1 MNEENKI
8 TQDPPVKTAKVAEY
22 FVDLYNKSGY
32 DLDEKKA
39 LGLASSS
46 DLKKEISRQHRILA
60 LPVPEATEIDS
71 IFGSFVEQTE
81 VEKKNL
87 LQNTIS
93 VLESS
98 SVLEEKDFSSDS
110 GRNLYQVS
118 LDEDPIGTEKIFRDA
133 LSRIDMNVFSMNGS
147 DASILMDKELGFYGF
162 KFSPSSTFDSKVKIT
177 APDGESKE
185 FRLFTEEYRNKA
197 FQTEDISQL
206 AQIRLDQMRDF
217 IISKSNASVID
228 NVSAVMINS
237 TEENIIDNISSIIGK
252 YDKEVLFDLAD
263 AISSY
268 KDNFNINDYLTNGIL
283 DRSKASKAL
292 DDIRSSIISKSD
304 KFNLTETTKI
314 DSATE
319 KFNIN
324 KSNVASI
331 LSSVLSKTGA
341 YKKINVND
349 PEKIKELERIGISAA
364 DIPIDAIKVNGVARS
379 LNYLTSNILYDFE
392 KVQAIRDG
400 KISIDIGDDKT
411 AGVLAPY
418 VQRAKR
424 IVETQKAY
432 SSKNAGKSLLR
443 FMEETGEIG
452 LDALQAVGISILEI
466 PTNLGYVLYDSMRA
480 IGVSEEAADLYTY
493 GALGLAGFSG
503 IRPENIDYLRTEYIP
518 RWNGSYLDSGGFQEF
533 IARGSQDFANSA
545 IHTAM
550 FMIPGGQAVALS
562 NVAISSYA
570 NDRMNFERLR
580 RDIDDKR
587 KRGYVLTEEET
598 NLLNTSDNKARLI
611 SIGKAATET
620 AVTKAFTGNFFKRYQ
635 KLHGVRSKIESQYGS
650 IADFNRVYAGSVRN
664 DFIGLFKRYTG
675 ISGRALSTEI
685 PEEEIIAFTNYTSD
699 VVFGF
704 KKWDAE
710 EARNLF
716 LNTGIS
722 SVFTSV
728 AMGKIASYGTNS
740 RARKLAVD
748 IVSKNLSLPQERS
761 LVTEKIL
768 VDTELALV
776 EDKIISD
783 GKNPIKDNYF
793 NVLKNKSLDL
803 SDRINRIDE
812 EKRRIAEQMPSAEKV
827 EFLELMQSIEQI
839 KKSAEGATDLGKQSA
854 IEQQIKDLRERGRK
868 IVSKYPS
875 ELSYYFADDATR
887 SKFKSDA
894 ITQLSSEAEARGE
907 EFNLNSEDDVVL
919 QRASELYNQNL
930 KDKNEAQESNY
941 NAFEAFGTVK
951 LPEIPTTASEDDKL
965 KDVQSVLFNLK
976 QVSEGGIT
984 LDDLTTT
991 DVLTSPFN
999 AQQFIQSTN
1008 ESDLPRLNTIYSRM
1022 VGLDIGNISSQL
1034 SEKDKSTIRQFR
1046 KDMEQNKRPQIGRLE
1061 AMLDA
1066 MEATNAIYA
1075 KSGGKIQVSG
1085 VVDQDGTI
1093 TEKGI
1098 NKLNDVI
1105 KSIYANF
1112 NLSTKDV
1119 LARTL
1124 FRDREVGAPFID
1136 IMNEAFRSSAEGE
1149 NKSKQVKKSHL
1160 DSYKKDGGGDPNSID
1175 NSYELFMLG
1184 ALKREVDIIDPSGQN
1199 AEFVRAKRL
1208 ILDELEI
1215 RRRESEADPSNKVL
1229 KFKYD
1234 RFKNIADKLDINN
1247 ATSYTDVASK
1257 ASQANKNA
1265 IDALASIMPGERAFE
1280 RINDFESYAAF
1291 KYKEGTYVPM
1301 FMSKQGEAYSDY
1313 FGHSNSSAESIAGS
1327 LKNVTRPDALL
1338 GDVRLNP
1345 EMFFDNAYKAY
1356 RGMEMDILAKKH
1368 FETLDYMVNSPR
1380 FQNMIEGKSKKS
1392 IINSFKNLKATFE
1405 GDVRR
1410 SESNILDMESLS
1422 PNDKESATKAISRI
1436 WGKTTSAAY
1445 GFIGS
1450 VSLARWSQRASQYYG
1465 AQAGGVVYLKN
1476 PQSKTYLGSKAWQF
1490 TFGAGR
1496 YFDKSRSGMAIQADL
1511 TEFIK
1516 HKDAQL
1522 GNIYMKSRTGLRNSL
1537 LADLAVDSGKKV
1549 PISYYVSRFGIDPSK
1564 QNVIEKLLGTTATV
1578 DSFLD
1583 FAIKSNE
1590 LTLNLWLGSADRL
1603 AANHIFEAAYLDY
1616 RLSNGADTK
1625 GDVNAWFLNEN
1636 KNPDLAAI
1644 RYADEVVAKSM
1655 RQTGQASEAEVYSQT
1670 SKVKNTMR
1678 LLFPFSKFVMNA
1690 KGDIANNLSIILDP
1704 NIPQSQ
1710 KQLSENVLL
1719 GRASEIFA
1727 YNAIKFTATK
1737 LTVNG
1742 VISLFGLAGA
1752 EEEDIQEYGG
1762 MTSIIAKDVL
1772 PIVSKEDFDP
1782 KKINISEAKTWEEY
1796 QAVLQAQAGFTEI
1809 EGISKE
1815 FKTYSRTFEDKF
1827 QTQGNYSVLGPTVQD
1842 LVMTMNPLPTPDVF
1856 EDILADG
1863 FNSMW
1868 GEDVATEYI
1877 SKDLEKANTLE
1888 GVIAFVAEKSG
1899 LASIGLEQANSLLR
1913 ARNMAFDLEIRK
1925 YGGEV
1930 MPTVVEH
1937 LSAPTDAMREKLI
1950 GATQLLLITRWAALT
1965 LPAAP
1970 RADLDKFADK
1980 LERSIE
1986 KNFSGSNRD
1995 EKMHEIK
2002 GNFLF
2007 PMNNTDQE

>member
-32 DLDEKKA
+32 ALDEKKA

-46 DLKKEISRQHRILA
+46 DLKKEIYRQHKILA
-60 LPVPEATEIDS
+60 LSVPEEAEIDS
-71 IFGSFVEQTE
+71 IFESFVEQTE

-98 SVLEEKDFSSDS
+98 SVLEEKDSSSDS
-110 GRNLYQVS
+110 GQKLYEVS
-118 LDEDPIGTEKIFRDA
+118 LDEEPVGTEKLFRDA
-133 LSRIDMNVFSMNGS
+133 LNRIDMSVFSMNGA
-147 DASILMDKELGFYGF
+147 DASIAMDKELGSYGF
-162 KFSPSSTFDSKVKIT
+162 KFSPSSMFDSKVEIT

-185 FRLFTEEYRNKA
+185 FRLFTEKYRDKA
-197 FQTEDISQL
+197 FQTEDVNQL
-206 AQIRLDQMRDF
+206 AEIRLNQMRDF
-217 IISKSNASVID
+217 IVSKSNSSVID
-228 NVSAVMINS
+228 NVSAIMVNS
-237 TEENIIDNISSIIGK
+237 TEEDIVDNISNIVGK
-252 YDKEVLFDLAD
+252 YDREILFDLAD

-268 KDNFNINDYLTNGIL
+268 KDNYNINDYLTGGKL

-304 KFNLTETTKI
+304 KFNVTETTKI

-324 KSNVASI
+324 KSNIASI

-341 YKKINVND
+341 YKKIDVNNVD
-349 PEKIKELERIGISAA
+349 KIKDLERVGLSPA
-364 DIPIDAIKVNGVARS
+364 DIPVDAIKVNGVARS

-392 KVQAIRDG
+392 KVQAVRDG
-400 KISIDIGDDKT
+400 KISIEIGDPKT
-411 AGVLAPY
+411 AGALAPY
-418 VQRAKR
+418 VQRANR

-432 SSKNAGKSLLR
+432 ASKNAGKSLLR

-452 LDALQAVGISILEI
+452 LDVLQAVAISLLEV

-480 IGVSEEAADLYTY
+480 IGVSEEAADLYVY
-493 GALGLAGFSG
+493 GALGLSG
-503 IRPENIDYLRTEYIP
+503 YSALRPENIEALRTEYLP

-545 IHTAM
+545 IHTAL

-580 RDIDDKR
+580 RDIDEKR

-635 KLHGVRSKIESQYGS
+635 KLSGVKSKIESQYGS
-650 IADFNRVYAGSVRN
+650 IADFNRVYAQSVRN
-664 DFIGLFKRYTG
+664 DFIGYFKRYTG
-675 ISGRALSTEI
+675 ISGRAIATEV

-704 KKWDAE
+704 KKWNGE

-722 SVFTSV
+722 SVFTSI
-728 AMGKIASYGTNS
+728 AMGKIASYSSNS

-748 IVSKNLSLPQERS
+748 IVSKNLSLPQERN
-761 LVTEKIL
+761 VVAEKIL
-768 VDTELALV
+768 VDSELALV
-776 EDKIISD
+776 EDKLISD
-783 GKNPIKDNYF
+783 GKDPATDNYF
-793 NVLKNKSLDL
+793 NVLKNRSLDL
-803 SDRINRIDE
+803 SDRINRVDE
-812 EKRRIAEQMPSAEKV
+812 EKRKIAEQMPPAEKV
-827 EFLELMQSIEQI
+827 EFLEIMQAIDQV
-839 KKSAEGATDLGKQSA
+839 KKSTEGATDLGKQA
-854 IEQQIKDLRERGRK
+854 AVEQQIKELREKGRK

-887 SKFKSDA
+887 SKFESDA
-894 ITQLSSEAEARGE
+894 ITQLSNEAEARGE
-907 EFNLNSEDDVVL
+907 EFDLRSGDDVVL
-919 QRASELYNQNL
+919 QRASELYNQSL
-930 KDKNEAQESNY
+930 KDKNEATESNY
-941 NAFEAFGTVK
+941 NAFEAFGFVK
-951 LPEIPTTASEDDKL
+951 LPDLPTAVSEEDKL

-976 QVSEGGIT
+976 QVSEGGIS
-984 LDDLTTT
+984 LDQLTTQELA
-991 DVLTSPFN
+991 DSPFN
-999 AQQFIQSTN
+999 VQQFLQGTS
-1008 ESDLPRLNTIYSRM
+1008 ESDLPRLNSVYSRM
-1022 VGLDIGNISSQL
+1022 LGLDIGNISSQL

-1098 NKLNDVI
+1098 NKINDII
-1105 KSIYANF
+1105 KGIYTNF
-1112 NLSTKDV
+1112 NLSTKDI

-1149 NKSKQVKKSHL
+1149 NKAKQVKKSHL
-1160 DSYKKDGGGDPNSID
+1160 DSYKKDGGGDPNAIE
-1175 NSYELFMLG
+1175 NSYEMFVLG

-1199 AEFVRAKRL
+1199 SEFVRAKKL
-1208 ILDELEI
+1208 ILDELEL
-1215 RRRESEADPSNKVL
+1215 RRKESEADPSNNVL
-1229 KFKYD
+1229 KFKYNK
-1234 RFKNIADKLDINN
+1234 FKEIVDKLDVNN
-1247 ATSYTDVASK
+1247 ATSYGDVSAK

-1265 IDALASIMPGERAFE
+1265 IDALASVMPGERAFD
-1280 RINDFESYAAF
+1280 RINDFESYSAF
-1291 KYKEGTYVPM
+1291 RYNEGTYIPM

-1313 FGHSNSSAESIAGS
+1313 FGYSNSSAESIAGS

-1368 FETLDYMVNSPR
+1368 FETLDYMINSPR
-1380 FQNMIEGKSKKS
+1380 FQSMIEGKSKKS
-1392 IINSFKNLKATFE
+1392 IINSFKNLKSTFE

-1410 SESNILDMESLS
+1410 SESSILDMESLT
-1422 PNDKESATKAISRI
+1422 PNNKESATKAISSI
-1436 WGKTTSAAY
+1436 WAKTTSAAY

-1465 AQAGGVVYLKN
+1465 AQAGGIAYLKN
-1476 PQSKTYLGSKAWQF
+1476 PQAKSYLGVKTRQF

-1496 YFDKSRSGMAIQADL
+1496 YFDKSRSGMSVQADL
-1511 TEFIK
+1511 TEFVK

-1564 QNVIEKLLGTTATV
+1564 QNVIEKFLGTTATV

-1603 AANHIFEAAYLDY
+1603 AANHMFEAAYLDY

-1625 GDVNAWFLNEN
+1625 GDVNAWFVNEN

-1690 KGDIANNLSIILDP
+1690 KGDIANNISIILDP
-1704 NIPQSQ
+1704 NVPQSQ
-1710 KQLSENVLL
+1710 KQVSENVLL

-1727 YNAIKFTATK
+1727 YNAIKFTASK

-1762 MTSIIAKDVL
+1762 MTRLIAEDVL

-1796 QAVLQAQAGFTEI
+1796 QAILQAQAGFTEI

-1827 QTQGNYSVLGPTVQD
+1827 QTQGNYSVFGPTIQD
-1842 LVMTMNPLPTPDVF
+1842 LIMTMNPLPVPDVF
-1856 EDILADG
+1856 EDLLADG

-1868 GEDVATEYI
+1868 GEDIATEYI

-1888 GVIAFVAEKSG
+1888 GIIALVAEKSG
-1899 LASIGLEQANSLLR
+1899 LASIGLEQANALLR
-1913 ARNMAFDLEIRK
+1913 ARNMAFDLEIKK

-1930 MPTVVEH
+1930 MPTVIEH
-1937 LSAPTDAMREKLI
+1937 LSAPTDPMREKLI

-1965 LPAAP
+1965 LPAVP
-1970 RADLDKFADK
+1970 KADFDKFADK

-1986 KNFSGSNRD
+1986 NNFSGSSRD
-1995 EKMHEIK
+1995 EKIHELK

-2007 PMNNTDQE
+2007 PMNSDDQE